1 MINLEQL
8 QVPRSRDVLERLQSE
23 RKRAALTSAA
33 RSPFMRA
40 RLPHLPLER
49 LDDPQVWS
57 RIPILD
63 KEQLRAMADED
74 FYTRFCHQDHDG
86 IAEYWR
92 SGGSTGRPLF
102 YPRSFA
108 DIRAAEISFARAFAC
123 AGLASGARAH
133 NSFPLGI
140 HPAGQMFARAATIPR
155 IGMTWAGAGTTTPSS
170 LQLELIQRL
179 QPTLWMGMPSYGLHL
194 ANLAA
199 AQDQDL
205 AGSSVCKLLCSAEPL
220 SAAKRAKLARRW
232 GAEVFD
238 TFGMTEA
245 GLMGAEDAEHPRQG
259 FRVWTDLYHIE
270 IIDPSTHDPVPPGQ
284 PGALVVTAL
293 CTNHITPFLR
303 WSSGDIVVQE
313 SAPESSSPFG
323 LFPLLRHA
331 HRTAGFFKVRGVN
344 INHAEF
350 EDLVFGMDEIADFK
364 CEAFTL
370 DDVDQL
376 RVSIEVAR
384 GADGDQAARRLAANV
399 KKVFEISSQVVV
411 LAQGTLA
418 RDFEASIKAQRFV
431 DGRERA
437 Q

>member
-1 MINLEQL
+1 MNPLERLHIPQ
-8 QVPRSRDVLERLQSE
+8 SRAVLERLQSD
-23 RKRAALTSAA
+23 RKRVALASAA
-33 RSPFMRA
+33 RSPFMRK
-40 RLPHLPLER
+40 RLPHTPLDR
-49 LDDPQVWS
+49 LDDPEVWR

-63 KEQLRAMADED
+63 KEQLRAMSDED
-74 FYTRFCHQDHDG
+74 FYTHFCHQEHDG

-108 DIRAAEISFARAFAC
+108 DIHAAEISFARAFAC
-123 AGLASGARAH
+123 VGLNEGARAH

-155 IGMTWAGAGTTTPSS
+155 ISMTWAGAGTTTPSV

-179 QPTLWMGMPSYGLHL
+179 GPTLWMGMPSYGLHL

-199 AQDQDL
+199 AQGTDL
-205 AGSSVCKLLCSAEPL
+205 AGNCVRRLMCSAEPL

-245 GLMGAEDAEHPRQG
+245 GLMGSEDAEQPQRG
-259 FRVWTDLYHIE
+259 FRIWTDLYYIE
-270 IIDPSTHDPVPPGQ
+270 IVDPSTHDPVPPGQ
-284 PGALVVTAL
+284 PGALVVTPL
-293 CTNHITPFLR
+293 CTNHVTPFLR
-303 WSSGDIVVQE
+303 WYSGDIVIQE
-313 SAPESSSPFG
+313 TAAESSGPFG

-331 HRTAGFFKVRGVN
+331 HRTTGFFKVRGVN
-344 INHAEF
+344 INHADF

-370 DDVDQL
+370 DDMDQL
-376 RVSIEVAR
+376 RVAIEVAR
-384 GADGDQAARRLAANV
+384 GADAAQAARSLAEKV
-399 KKVFEISSQVVV
+399 KSVFEISSQVVV
-411 LAQGTLA
+411 LAEGTLA

-431 DGRERA
+431 DARDRT